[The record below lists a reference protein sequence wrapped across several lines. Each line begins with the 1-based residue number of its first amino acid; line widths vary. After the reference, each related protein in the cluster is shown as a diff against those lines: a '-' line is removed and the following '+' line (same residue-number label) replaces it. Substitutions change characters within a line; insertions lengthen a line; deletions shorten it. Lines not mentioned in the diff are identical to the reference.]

1 MSAHI
6 NWGILGYAR
15 IARLSVI
22 PAILA
27 SGNGRVHALASRDAA
42 KLAEARAQVPD
53 LVGYTSYAELIADP
67 AIDAVYIPLPNSQHR
82 QWAIAAL
89 DAGKHVLCEK
99 PLALDAAEAR
109 EMAAAARSNER
120 LLMEAFM
127 YRYTDRTRQVKA
139 VLDSGVLGNIRHAN
153 LSFRF
158 LLDRPGTIKLQPE
171 LGGGALY
178 DVGVYPV
185 NLLGLI
191 SGGALPV
198 AVHAEAGFDND
209 VDVNTSALLRY
220 ESGLLATIHCGF
232 NAFGQMGAEIVGTQ
246 GRLLVPDPFLGE
258 AGALT
263 LTTKEGS
270 RTIPVAA
277 TDRYTEQVRDFAAAI
292 REGRQ
297 PLLSLEESIRNLE
310 VLDLI
315 RANLKAEQSLQE

>member
-1 MSAHI
+1 MSHLI

-15 IARLSVI
+15 IARLQVI

-27 SGNGRVHALASRDAA
+27 SGNGRVHALASRDAG
-42 KLAEARAQVPD
+42 KQAEARAQLPD
-53 LVGYTSYAELIADP
+53 LVVYTNYGEVLRDP
-67 AIDAVYIPLPNSQHR
+67 AVQAVYIPLPNSLHR

-109 EMAAAARSNER
+109 DMVAAARSNER

-127 YRYTDRTRQVKA
+127 YRYTDRTQQVRT
-139 VLDSGVLGNIRHAN
+139 VLESGVLGEIRHAN
-153 LSFRF
+153 ISFRF
-158 LLDRPGTIKLQPE
+158 LLDRPGTIKMQPG
-171 LGGGALY
+171 LGGGAMY

-198 AVHAEAGFDND
+198 AVHAEGEFTDG
-209 VDVNTSALLRY
+209 VDVNASALLRY
-220 ESGLLATIHCGF
+220 ESGMLATIHCGF

-258 AGALT
+258 AGELT
-263 LTTKEGS
+263 LITAQGTRS
-270 RTIPVAA
+270 IPVAA
-277 TDRYTEQVRDFAAAI
+277 TDRYTSQVRDFAAAI
-292 REGRQ
+292 LQGRP

-310 VLDLI
+310 VLDMI
-315 RANLKAEQSLQE
+315 RASLKAH

>member
-1 MSAHI
+1 MSTLI

-15 IARLSVI
+15 IARLNLI

-27 SGNGRVHALASRDAA
+27 SGNGRLHALASRDPA
-42 KLAEARAQVPD
+42 KLIEARAQVPD
-53 LVGYTSYAELIADP
+53 LIGYSSYSALIADP
-67 AIDAVYIPLPNSQHR
+67 AIDAVYIPLPNSHHR

-89 DAGKHVLCEK
+89 NAGKHVLCEK

-109 EMAAAARSNER
+109 EMREAARSNER

-127 YRYTDRTRQVKA
+127 YRFTDRTRQVRA
-139 VLDSGVLGNIRHAN
+139 VLASGVLGEIRHAN
-153 LSFRF
+153 ISFRF

-198 AVHAEAGFDND
+198 AAHTQAQFDQG

-220 ESGLLATIHCGF
+220 ASGLLATIHCGF
-232 NAFGQMGAEIVGTQ
+232 NAFGQMGAEIIGTQ

-258 AGALT
+258 AGELT
-263 LTTKEGS
+263 LTTKDGI

-292 REGRQ
+292 QTGRQ

-310 VLDLI
+310 VLDMI
-315 RANLKAEQSLQE
+315 RASLKAH